1 MILEVLEYLATPC
14 PGWARQM
21 GYLRESIA
29 IRHRARRCRNAW
41 AEHQARTRAEILKA
55 AETIPPETEI
65 IVLGAG
71 LCLDVPV
78 QALAD
83 RPGRLTLVDA
93 IRPLGLRL
101 PADVRFMTGDV
112 EGSARSLYEH
122 RLRGDSP
129 MLDFTKAGLIV
140 SVNLISQLPLLPVQW
155 CQRHGLPTDGLAA
168 EIMGRHVTN
177 LAAHP
182 APALLIGDA
191 VRRRVDSDDTVLEE
205 IDLARQAGLPSPE
218 TTWTWPVVPAAE
230 AGADP
235 RIETEVGVWRL

>member
-1 MILEVLEYLATPC
+1 MILEILEYLATPC

-29 IRHRARRCRNAW
+29 IRHRARRCRDTW
-41 AEHQARTRAEILKA
+41 ADHQARTRVEILKA
-55 AETIPPETEI
+55 AGTLPPEAEI

-101 PADVRFMTGDV
+101 PAGVRYMTGDV
-112 EGSARSLYEH
+112 EGSARALHEH
-122 RLRGDSP
+122 RLRGASP
-129 MLDFTKAGLIV
+129 MLDFSKVGLIV

-155 CQRHGLPTDGLAA
+155 CQRHGLPTDGLTA
-168 EIMGRHVTN
+168 EIMGRHVTD
-177 LAAHP
+177 LATHP

-191 VRRRVDSDDTVLEE
+191 MRRRIDSDDQILEE
-205 IDLARQAGLPSPE
+205 IDLARQAGLPVPE
-218 TTWTWPVVPAAE
+218 TSWIWPVVPTAE
-230 AGADP
+230 AGSTP
-235 RIETEVGVWRL
+235 SIETVVGVWQL